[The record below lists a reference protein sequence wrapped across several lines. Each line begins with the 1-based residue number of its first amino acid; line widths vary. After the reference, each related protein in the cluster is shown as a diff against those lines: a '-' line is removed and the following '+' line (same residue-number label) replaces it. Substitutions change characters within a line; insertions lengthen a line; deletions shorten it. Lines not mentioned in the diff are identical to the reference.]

1 MIEQVSSLDNPQALR
16 ETVRTGPVY
25 SGSGGTGS
33 VRRVF
38 SAACAAIMLCAE
50 GIGAGPV
57 TLSYAGW
64 NAAPAKGAPAL
75 DTLELRMIAA
85 WNEAHPEAQV
95 TSVQQLDPVTWEERL
110 AAAARSGTLPDV
122 FAVRSLPRAITGGWL
137 ADITDLVFADP
148 DWRYV
153 PIPVGNAVFHDHA
166 VIALPFTQQLL
177 GYFVNIDLVAGERY
191 PVPDSRWTVAQFEAL
206 VGSLARPRKRVLG
219 LSEEVQ
225 IPEWY
230 PAAASSRLRWFAW
243 DGRRYNLDSA
253 EFIAGVQ
260 MARRFFASGWVFDA
274 LKEEQKKNLDSSWPG
289 EAWEKGSVA
298 LHWGGTWSLS
308 SCARLG
314 FAWEFIG
321 VPGGRTPIVN
331 DWLGIS
337 RSSTHPA
344 AAYQFARWMSFS
356 VDGSVA
362 RLRIAGEEGL
372 PVKSLPLTTDP
383 RVLRAY
389 FQSWG
394 TPGIR
399 RLYTS
404 LDAGI
409 MEGLNVVPGYQMSRW
424 NAGISAD
431 RKAGDVIWNSIRG
444 ALKITEWAPR
454 LNEAANQELRKAAAA
469 GSELLDNVRP

>member
-1 MIEQVSSLDNPQALR
+1 
-16 ETVRTGPVY
+16 
-25 SGSGGTGS
+25 
-33 VRRVF
+33 
-38 SAACAAIMLCAE
+38 MLCVKVIA
-50 GIGAGPV
+50 ADPV

-64 NAAPAKGAPAL
+64 NTAPAAGAPVL

-95 TSVQQLDPVTWEERL
+95 TSVQQLEPVTWEQRL
-110 AAAARSGTLPDV
+110 ATAAQSGTLPDV
-122 FAVRSLPRAITGGWL
+122 FVVRSLPRAIAGGWL

-153 PIPVGNAVFHDHA
+153 PIPVGNAVFHNHV

-177 GYFVNIDLVAGERY
+177 GYFVNTDLLAGEKY
-191 PVPDSRWTVAQFEAL
+191 PVPDARWTVAQFEAL
-206 VGSLARPRKRVLG
+206 AGSLARPQKRVLG

-230 PAAASSRLRWFAW
+230 PAAVSSRMRWFTW
-243 DGRRYNLDSA
+243 DGRAYNLDSA
-253 EFIAGVQ
+253 EFITGVQ

-274 LKEEQKKNLDSSWPG
+274 LKEEQRKKFDSRWPG

-308 SCARLG
+308 SFARLG

-337 RSSTHPA
+337 RSSAHRA
-344 AAYQFARWMSFS
+344 AAYQLARWMSFS
-356 VDGSVA
+356 TDGSIA
-362 RLRIAGEEGL
+362 RLRIARDEGL
-372 PVKSLPLTTDP
+372 PMKSLPLTTDP

-389 FQSWG
+389 FQDWG

-399 RLYTS
+399 RLYAS

-424 NAGISAD
+424 NAAISTD
-431 RKAGDVIWNSIRG
+431 RKTGDVIWNSIRG
-444 ALKITEWAPR
+444 TLKITEWAPR
-454 LNEAANQELRKAAAA
+454 LDAAANQELRKASAA
-469 GSELLDNVRP
+469 GSEPLDNARP